1 MTGGFEKRV
10 ERDVVEL
17 GGFGRDCSGGITR
30 LSYSP
35 SYVGAALWLI
45 GRLRELG
52 LKVFCDGIGN
62 IFGVLLGEGDS
73 TFLSGSHL
81 DTVKSGGAFDGAAGI
96 IVALEAVRRIKEQG
110 ITPHSNIVVAAFV
123 EEEGASFQAALV
135 GSAYLSGRLKDEKMA
150 SLIDDG
156 GRTIG
161 AVAREFCDRI
171 SPYLDGFYPLGLP
184 SRAVEVHIEQG
195 ARLDRSGR
203 DFCVPQAIVG
213 TSMAEVEMTGEMN
226 HAGTTP
232 MGIRRDPFRGLVEV
246 SSRLND
252 HVKKFP
258 GAVGT
263 IGRVILD
270 PNVANVVPGKVTFS
284 LDIRGPVGEDLKK
297 LIDLV
302 IGDCHG
308 VAEEMGLGVRIK
320 GGHSEPPTDLD
331 PILRNRISEA
341 IGKRGW
347 SWEAFPSGAGHD
359 AINLASVCPTAM
371 IFVPSKDGRSHC
383 PEESTG
389 VASLDKAAQIMAD
402 LIIDEKGVK

>member
-1 MTGGFEKRV
+1 MRGISEKRI
-10 ERDVVEL
+10 ERELEEL
-17 GGFGRDCSGGITR
+17 GGFGRDGSGGITR

-35 SYVGAALWLI
+35 SYVEAALWLI
-45 GRLRELG
+45 GRFRELG
-52 LKVFCDGIGN
+52 LKVFCDKIGN
-62 IFGVLLGEGDS
+62 IFGVLPGEGDS

-81 DTVKSGGAFDGAAGI
+81 DTVKSGGGFDGGAGI
-96 IVALEAVRRIKEQG
+96 IVALEAVRIVKEQG
-110 ITPHSNIVVAAFV
+110 ITPHSNTVVAAFV

-135 GSAYLSGRLKDEKMA
+135 GSAYLSGRLADEKMA
-150 SLIDDG
+150 SLIDDD
-156 GRTIG
+156 GRAIG
-161 AVAREFCDRI
+161 VIAREFCDRI

-203 DFCVPQAIVG
+203 DFCVPPAIVG
-213 TSMAEVEMTGEMN
+213 TSMTEVEMTGEMN

-232 MGIRRDPFRGLVEV
+232 MDIRRDPFRGTVEV
-246 SSRLND
+246 ASRLNG

-302 IGDCHG
+302 ITDCHG
-308 VAEEMGLGVRIK
+308 VAEEMDLGLKVK

-331 PILRNRISEA
+331 PILRNRIFEA
-341 IGKRGW
+341 MDKRGW
-347 SWEAFPSGAGHD
+347 SWEEFPSGAGHD
-359 AINLASVCPTAM
+359 AINLASICPTAM
-371 IFVPSKDGRSHC
+371 IFVPSKGGRSHC
-383 PEESTG
+383 PEEWTEA
-389 VASLDKAAQIMAD
+389 ASLAKAAQVLAD
-402 LIIDEKGVK
+402 LIVDEKGVK